1 MKDPQ
6 KDGVKVGKG
15 FPLPWL
21 RRVDELLSLEEDLR
35 RHALVMFAFNLN
47 WFFAIDPGWT
57 QKQIISVL
65 DEEGNDQSAIWAG
78 FFWASTTPNLATL
91 PGAQASI
98 AETHNTPIYD
108 PTSSYRSFGGSA
120 SSRLGKYG

>member
-6 KDGVKVGKG
+6 KEGMKAGKG
-15 FPLPWL
+15 FPLPWIS
-21 RRVDELLSLEEDLR
+21 RVDELLSLEEDLR

-65 DEEGNDQSAIWAG
+65 DEEGNDQNADMGRLFLG
-78 FFWASTTPNLATL
+78 FYNPQSVYSQALK
-91 PGAQASI
+91 PGC
-98 AETHNTPIYD
+98 
-108 PTSSYRSFGGSA
+108 
-120 SSRLGKYG
+120 